1 MWYKL
6 CTIVRVIYRCYPVLI
21 FFIILKPY
29 QGLRYD
35 SENDLPLKLLRL
47 TMYKDKVE
55 SIKTEGSGVL
65 LWIPGKTNLVDIL

>member
-1 MWYKL
+1 MSVIEQFIQNIIIASISTYL
-6 CTIVRVIYRCYPVLI
+6 IIFYYSVCVCVCVCVR
-21 FFIILKPY
+21 
-29 QGLRYD
+29 
-35 SENDLPLKLLRL
+35 NLRL